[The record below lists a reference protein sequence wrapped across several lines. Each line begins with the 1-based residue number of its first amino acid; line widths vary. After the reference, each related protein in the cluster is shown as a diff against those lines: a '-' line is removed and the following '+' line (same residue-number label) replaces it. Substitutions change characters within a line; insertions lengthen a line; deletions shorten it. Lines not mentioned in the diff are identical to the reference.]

1 MADEIDFNFTVNDLL
16 RPSISNTV
24 LSAEPRG
31 RSMWFVRDLFPN
43 MNQLSFDERGAD
55 RLTSVKS
62 TFKVDDDIVFFYFDE
77 MVQAGTG
84 NIVLSSA
91 TDTRLI
97 DVNDSAQVTFGA
109 PDYRSFNPFFQNQ
122 EEFGVVTIDPSAN
135 LLLGEEYTIQ
145 VADGVF
151 LDRVGNPQPG
161 FNDATFTTI
170 ASTPKFHPFNE
181 VIPIDGNMQLHFD
194 EAVKPA
200 TGEIVLGN
208 GADIRTIDI
217 NDESQVTF
225 DGDVI
230 TINPAEDLSSDSKYV
245 LEIEGSVIT
254 DEAGHRVTEPI
265 SAFYETFLQQ
275 TPEEFMLYV
284 TRPER
289 GWKNFKADADFE
301 LQFNKPVKAGAGNLI
316 LSNGSDTR
324 TIAIDDDNQVIFE
337 GSTVTI
343 NPTED
348 LVSGTT
354 YTATMPSG
362 LIIDGSG
369 RPYEGFADANFSTA
383 EAGPASYY
391 LPGERF
397 ENVKTDE
404 KLRFLFDEEVLQG
417 NGNITISNGV
427 DVRVID
433 IHDSSQVTFDE
444 SIPLMTI
451 RLALPLQPETTYSI
465 EVPTQAISDI
475 QGNRLSASSSQ
486 VFIDTIDSAPLVV
499 GSYPIDGGSV
509 RADQPL
515 ILRFDEKI
523 VAGEGA
529 LILSNGTDQRTIDI
543 ADRDQVLFN
552 GRSVIFDLNDD
563 LMLGTT
569 YTAQMANGV
578 IDDIDGNAYAA
589 FANASFTVQE
599 ASLIG
604 VNEAPIL

>member
-43 MNQLSFDERGAD
+43 MNQLSFDESGAD
-55 RLTSVKS
+55 RLTSVKPI
-62 TFKVDDDIVFFYFDE
+62 FKVDDDIVFFYFDE

-97 DVNDSAQVTFGA
+97 DVNDATQVTFGA
-109 PDYRSFNPFFQNQ
+109 PDYRSFNPFSQNQ
-122 EEFGVVTIDPSAN
+122 EEFGVVTIDPSTD

-151 LDRVGNPQPG
+151 QDRLGNPQPG
-161 FNDATFTTI
+161 FTDATFTTI
-170 ASTPKFHPFNE
+170 ASMPEFLSLNE
-181 VIPIDGNMQLHFD
+181 VIPVDRNIELHFD

-200 TGEIVLGN
+200 KGQIVLSN

-225 DGDVI
+225 NGDVVI
-230 TINPAEDLSSDSKYV
+230 VHPAEDLLIDSKYG
-245 LEIEGSVIT
+245 LEIAAGVIT
-254 DEAGHRVTEPI
+254 DETGHPVAEPI
-265 SAFYETFLQQ
+265 SAFYKTLPPA
-275 TPEEFMLYV
+275 PEHFVLHV
-284 TRPER
+284 TSPER
-289 GWKNFKADADFE
+289 GWENFKADADFE
-301 LQFNKPVKAGAGNLI
+301 LEFNKPVKAGAGNLV

-324 TIAIDDDNQVIFE
+324 TIAIDDDNQVTFDRF
-337 GSTVTI
+337 TVTI

-348 LVSGTT
+348 LAPGTT
-354 YTATMPSG
+354 YTAAMPSG

-369 RPYEGFADANFSTA
+369 RPYEGFENASFSTA

-397 ENVKTDE
+397 DNVKTDE
-404 KLRFLFDEEVLQG
+404 KLRFLIDEEVLQG

-427 DVRVID
+427 DVRAID

-451 RLALPLQPETTYSI
+451 RPALPLQPKTTYSI
-465 EVPTQAISDI
+465 EVPTQAISDVH
-475 QGNRLSASSSQ
+475 GNRLSVSAYQ
-486 VFIDTIDSAPLVV
+486 IFIDTIDSAPLVV

-563 LMLGTT
+563 LMPGTT

-578 IDDIDGNAYAA
+578 IDDIDGNAYAG
-589 FANASFTVQE
+589 FSNASFTVHE

>member
-31 RSMWFVRDLFPN
+31 RSLWFVRDLFPN
-43 MNQLSFDERGAD
+43 MNQLSYNERGAD

-97 DVNDSAQVTFGA
+97 DVNDVTQITFGA

-161 FNDATFTTI
+161 FNDAAFTTI
-170 ASTPKFHPFNE
+170 ASTPKFFAFNE
-181 VIPIDGNMQLHFD
+181 VMPVDRNMELHFD

-200 TGEIVLGN
+200 NGKIVLSN
-208 GADIRTIDI
+208 GDDIRTIDI

-225 DGDVI
+225 HGEVVTVD
-230 TINPAEDLSSDSKYV
+230 PAKDLLPDSKYV
-245 LEIEGSVIT
+245 LEIESGVIT
-254 DEAGHRVTEPI
+254 DEAGHPVTEPI
-265 SAFYETFLQQ
+265 SAFYETFLRQ

-289 GWKNFKADADFE
+289 GWENFKADADFE
-301 LQFNKPVKAGAGNLI
+301 LQFNKPVKAGVGNLV

-324 TIAIDDDNQVIFE
+324 TIAIDDDNQVTFD
-337 GSTVTI
+337 GFTVTI

-348 LVSGTT
+348 LVPGTT
-354 YTATMPSG
+354 YTATIPSG

-369 RPYEGFADANFSTA
+369 RSYEGFADARFSTV
-383 EAGPASYY
+383 EAGPFSNF

-397 ENVKTDE
+397 EDVKINQT
-404 KLRFLFDEEVLQG
+404 LRFLFDEKIVLED
-417 NGNITISNGV
+417 GNITISNGV
-427 DVRVID
+427 DVRAID
-433 IHDSSQVTFDE
+433 IHDNSQVSFDE
-444 SIPLMTI
+444 LISLMTI

-475 QGNRLSASSSQ
+475 HGNRLSAAAYQ
-486 VFIDTIDSAPLVV
+486 IFIDTIDSALLVV
-499 GSYPIDGGSV
+499 GSYPTDGGSV

-523 VAGEGA
+523 VAGEGN
-529 LILSNGTDQRTIDI
+529 LILSNGTDVRVI
-543 ADRDQVLFN
+543 AMTDRDQVLFN

-563 LMLGTT
+563 LEPGTT
-569 YTAQMANGV
+569 YTAQMANGA
-578 IDDIDGNAYAA
+578 IIDIDGNSYAG
-589 FANASFTVQE
+589 FANASFAVQDI
-599 ASLIG
+599 SFI
-604 VNEAPIL
+604 

>member
-31 RSMWFVRDLFPN
+31 RSLWFVRDLFPN
-43 MNQLSFDERGAD
+43 MNQLSYDERGAD

-97 DVNDSAQVTFGA
+97 DVNDVTQITFGA

-161 FNDATFTTI
+161 FNNATFTAI
-170 ASTPKFHPFNE
+170 ASTPKFLAFNE
-181 VIPIDGNMQLHFD
+181 VMPVDSNMELHFD

-200 TGEIVLGN
+200 NGKIVLSN

-225 DGDVI
+225 HGEVVTVD
-230 TINPAEDLSSDSKYV
+230 PAKDLLPDSKYV
-245 LEIEGSVIT
+245 LEIESGVIT
-254 DEAGHRVTEPI
+254 DEAGHPVTEPI
-265 SAFYETFLQQ
+265 SAFYQ
-275 TPEEFMLYV
+275 TLPPAPEHFDLHV
-284 TRPER
+284 TSPER
-289 GWKNFKADADFE
+289 GWENFKADADFE
-301 LQFNKPVKAGAGNLI
+301 LQFNKPVKAGAGNLV

-324 TIAIDDDNQVIFE
+324 TIAIDDDNQVTFE
-337 GSTVTI
+337 GFTVTI

-348 LVSGTT
+348 LVPGTT
-354 YTATMPSG
+354 YSAQMASG
-362 LIIDGSG
+362 LITDISD
-369 RPYEGFADANFSTA
+369 RPYEGFADARFSTV
-383 EAGPASYY
+383 EAGPFSNF

-397 ENVKTDE
+397 EDVKINQT
-404 KLRFLFDEEVLQG
+404 LWFLFDEKIVPED
-417 NGNITISNGV
+417 GNITISNGV
-427 DVRVID
+427 DVRAID
-433 IHDSSQVTFDE
+433 IRDSSQVTFDE
-444 SIPLMTI
+444 FIPLMTI
-451 RLALPLQPETTYSI
+451 QLLLPLQPNTTYSI

-475 QGNRLSASSSQ
+475 NGNRLSAGAYQ
-486 VFIDTIDSAPLVV
+486 IFIDTIDSAPLVV
-499 GSYPIDGGSV
+499 GSYPTDGGSV
-509 RADQPL
+509 RVDQPL

-523 VAGEGA
+523 VAGEGD
-529 LILSNGTDQRTIDI
+529 LILSNGTDVRVI
-543 ADRDQVLFN
+543 AITDRDQVLFN

-563 LMLGTT
+563 LEPGTT
-569 YTAQMANGV
+569 YTAQMGNGA
-578 IDDIDGNAYAA
+578 IIDIDGYAYAG
-589 FANASFTVQE
+589 FSNASFAVQDI
-599 ASLIG
+599 SFIG
-604 VNEAPIL
+604 VEQVAFV

>member
-43 MNQLSFDERGAD
+43 MNQLSYDERGAD

-62 TFKVDDDIVFFYFDE
+62 TFKADDDIVFFYFDE

-97 DVNDSAQVTFGA
+97 DVNDVTQITFGA
-109 PDYRSFNPFFQNQ
+109 PDYRSSNPFSQNR

-170 ASTPKFHPFNE
+170 ASMPEFLSLNE
-181 VIPIDGNMQLHFD
+181 VIPVDRNMELHFD

-200 TGEIVLGN
+200 KGEIILSN

-225 DGDVI
+225 DGDVVI
-230 TINPAEDLSSDSKYV
+230 VHPAKDLLVDSKYV
-245 LEIEGSVIT
+245 LEIGRGVIT
-254 DEAGHRVTEPI
+254 DEAGHPVSEPI
-265 SAFYETFLQQ
+265 NAVYQ
-275 TPEEFMLYV
+275 TLPPAPEHFVLHV
-284 TRPER
+284 TSPER
-289 GWKNFKADADFE
+289 GWENFKADADFE
-301 LQFNKPVKAGAGNLI
+301 LQFNKPVKVGVGNLV

-348 LVSGTT
+348 LVPGTT
-354 YTATMPSG
+354 YTATLPSG

-383 EAGPASYY
+383 EAGPVSNF
-391 LPGERF
+391 LPGARF
-397 ENVKTDE
+397 DNVKINQTF
-404 KLRFLFDEEVLQG
+404 RFLFDEKIVPE
-417 NGNITISNGV
+417 NGNIMISNGV
-427 DVRVID
+427 DVRAID
-433 IHDSSQVTFDE
+433 IHDNSQVTFDE

-451 RLALPLQPETTYSI
+451 RPALPLQPETTYSI
-465 EVPTQAISDI
+465 EVPTQAITDVH
-475 QGNRLSASSSQ
+475 GNRLSVSAYQ
-486 VFIDTIDSAPLVV
+486 IFIDTIDSAPLVV
-499 GSYPIDGGSV
+499 GSYPTDGGSL

-515 ILRFDEKI
+515 VLRFDEKI
-523 VAGEGA
+523 VVGEGA

-543 ADRDQVLFN
+543 ADRDQVFFN

-563 LMLGTT
+563 LEPGTT
-569 YTAQMANGV
+569 YTAQMANGA
-578 IDDIDGNAYAA
+578 IIDIDGNAYAG
-589 FANASFTVQE
+589 FANASFAAQDI
-599 ASLIG
+599 SFI
-604 VNEAPIL
+604 